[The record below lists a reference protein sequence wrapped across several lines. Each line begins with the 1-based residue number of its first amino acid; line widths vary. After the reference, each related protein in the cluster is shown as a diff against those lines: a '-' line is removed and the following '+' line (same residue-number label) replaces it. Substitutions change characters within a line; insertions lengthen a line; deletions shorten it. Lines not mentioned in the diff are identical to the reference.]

1 MGPHFCCRGAA
12 AVVAPGVRGHFEWG
26 PGARGHFEGWGSEE
40 RNCYCQAR
48 FQAVHGELGH
58 SGHFAWF
65 HSRGHDPKIPE
76 KSTNNERYCNRTMRI
91 KICKY
96 TILQY

>member
-12 AVVAPGVRGHFEWG
+12 AVVAPGVRGHFEWDPG
-26 PGARGHFEGWGSEE
+26 PWGRFEEWGPEE

-65 HSRGHDPKIPE
+65 HSRGHDPRIPTI
-76 KSTNNERYCNRTMRI
+76 KKNQCNHNNLLIYYYNQG
-91 KICKY
+91 
-96 TILQY
+96 TI

>member
-12 AVVAPGVRGHFEWG
+12 AVVAPGVRGHFEWD
-26 PGARGHFEGWGSEE
+26 PGARGRFEEWGPEE

-76 KSTNNERYCNRTMRI
+76 N
-91 KICKY
+91 KIIIIIIICF
-96 TILQY
+96 